1 MNFNNTDKWV
11 LLMRHAA
18 FLWGPDGRKRLATIA
33 LNVVGRHHT
42 MKITSAPESEAE
54 TKTAEPIMDMLV
66 SNNELED
73 VSRLGEITIVNAL
86 AERSDESL
94 DDLARTFK
102 ERADFEIVITHFVR
116 LEPCMVA
123 LRRVFSMELPIPDEK
138 IRHRNKA
145 YLVNLTTGTVYV
157 IKEKS

>member
-18 FLWGPDGRKRLATIA
+18 FLWGSGGRKRLVTIA

-42 MKITSAPESEAE
+42 MKITSAPEKEAE
-54 TKTAEPIMDMLV
+54 IKTAEPVLDMLV
-66 SNNELED
+66 SGDELRSVGGLE
-73 VSRLGEITIVNAL
+73 EIAIVNAL
-86 AERSDESL
+86 AERSDASL

-102 ERADFEIVITHFVR
+102 ERADFEIVITHFAR
-116 LEPCMVA
+116 LEPGLAA
-123 LRRVFSMELPIPDEK
+123 LRRVFAKELLVPDEK